1 LLNRFFDLDPATN
14 RIKIEFKLRKE
25 YIYNPN
31 IELLELETFNDIL
44 FIDFRDFDTA
54 NVYLDEMFG
63 EWQYYLDEED

>member
-1 LLNRFFDLDPATN
+1 LLNRFFDLEPATN